1 MNLPSYVAVQ
11 KPRIDRVLERLL
23 PAGEGG
29 ARTVAEA
36 MRYAVMG
43 GGKRLRSIVAL
54 AAYEACG
61 GADEAFLEP
70 AAALEM
76 IHTYSLIH
84 DDLPAMDDDDLRRGR
99 PTCHRVF
106 GEAQAILA
114 GDALLTLA
122 FEILG
127 SRPEGNRHASR
138 RAEAVVVA
146 ARCAGISG
154 MVGGQAADLEAQSRA
169 IPPDDLR
176 WIHLH
181 KTGALFSASSE
192 LGALHAGAATEQ
204 RAAMAAYGEALGLAF
219 QIVDDVLDRTG
230 SDESLGK
237 TPGKDLQSG
246 KSTYP
251 ALFGLDESR
260 RQARLLSERA
270 QDTLRPTG
278 LGTETLEAL
287 AEFAVTRV
295 R

>member
-1 MNLPSYVAVQ
+1 MWWSRAPSGNEELLNLTSWDARAWGTLASVQ
-11 KPRIDRVLERLL
+11 ANESLGPADAFHGADLAMEKCGQRRCALQVHLNEDVV
-23 PAGEGG
+23 PAG
-29 ARTVAEA
+29 RD
-36 MRYAVMG
+36 R
-43 GGKRLRSIVAL
+43 
-54 AAYEACG
+54 
-61 GADEAFLEP
+61 D
-70 AAALEM
+70 
-76 IHTYSLIH
+76 SLGFCQSCQLGR
-84 DDLPAMDDDDLRRGR
+84 DLL
-99 PTCHRVF
+99 
-106 GEAQAILA
+106 
-114 GDALLTLA
+114 
-122 FEILG
+122 
-127 SRPEGNRHASR
+127 
-138 RAEAVVVA
+138 
-146 ARCAGISG
+146 
-154 MVGGQAADLEAQSRA
+154 
-169 IPPDDLR
+169 DLR